1 LFALYPESQEIG
13 VFNLHTTEFLRTI
26 SNYNIREKPFISPKD
41 LTISPDGYL
50 FISDEGKNSIIVLN
64 RQGEFQDII
73 NISGDGSENNS
84 QIEGINCD
92 HFGNLYVADK
102 KNQRVIMFA
111 VRTELKLTRQAQ
123 INFNAGK
130 LEEAI
135 EVCEN
140 LLHLNPQ
147 NKEAVEMI
155 ENSLRMMITKALDEQ
170 DNLNAKKLLQRFL
183 DFNPSNKFAQRRIR
197 LLRWTENKGWMK
209 YAFAGLT
216 CFLLF
221 FALLLT
227 IIEHFYHRKP
237 NPENATPEP
246 EHTDESGDPE
256 TEKNS
261 PPEKNE

>member
-1 LFALYPESQEIG
+1 
-13 VFNLHTTEFLRTI
+13 
-26 SNYNIREKPFISPKD
+26 
-41 LTISPDGYL
+41 
-50 FISDEGKNSIIVLN
+50 
-64 RQGEFQDII
+64 
-73 NISGDGSENNS
+73 
-84 QIEGINCD
+84 
-92 HFGNLYVADK
+92 
-102 KNQRVIMFA
+102 
-111 VRTELKLTRQAQ
+111 
-123 INFNAGK
+123 
-130 LEEAI
+130 
-135 EVCEN
+135 
-140 LLHLNPQ
+140 
-147 NKEAVEMI
+147 
-155 ENSLRMMITKALDEQ
+155 MMITKALDEQ